1 MEKYKKILLIACVVL
16 TFMVFFAPQVEASGA
31 SNVSAAIESTWKD
44 AAKQIKEVTNKVVF
58 PVIDAV
64 LAILLFV
71 KLATSYFE
79 YKKHGQF
86 EFTGVAI
93 LFFGL
98 IFALTAPLY
107 IWNII
112 GI

>member
-1 MEKYKKILLIACVVL
+1 MSINKKRVVILFVMLAVL
-16 TFMVFFAPQVEASGA
+16 FILAPSVQAASTG
-31 SNVSAAIESTWKD
+31 NVSSAIEETWT
-44 AAKQIKEVTNKVVF
+44 AAASQIKDVTNNVIF
-58 PVIDAV
+58 PVVDCV

-71 KLATSYFE
+71 KLAMSYFD
-79 YKKHGQF
+79 YKKHGEF
-86 EFTGVAI
+86 EFTGPAI

-107 IWNII
+107 VWNII